1 MPHGSSTSFAQT
13 MVNQTPR
20 FDRKRKPL
28 KKRKKKK
35 SATSKYYD

>member
-13 MVNQTPR
+13 LVNQTPVYSS
-20 FDRKRKPL
+20 KRKP

>member
-1 MPHGSSTSFAQT
+1 

-20 FDRKRKPL
+20 FDRKRKP

>member
-20 FDRKRKPL
+20 FDRKRKL

-35 SATSKYYD
+35 SSTSKYYD